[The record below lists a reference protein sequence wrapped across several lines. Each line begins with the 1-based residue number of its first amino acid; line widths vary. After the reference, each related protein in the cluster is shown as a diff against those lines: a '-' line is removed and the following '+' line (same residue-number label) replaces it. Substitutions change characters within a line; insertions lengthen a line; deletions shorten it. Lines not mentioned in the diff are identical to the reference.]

1 MIRTLNSSIE
11 DASGSRWTSVFM
23 QWLVGCPCGELDKDA
38 FSKVPK
44 EPSEYHRRAC
54 ALESGTGR
62 ANAMMVSATRSC
74 APEQLTWRKME
85 KLKLQR
91 RWHTSLEPPQ
101 LRQHFRRLQQ
111 RGYDSHNST
120 SSSSSSS
127 SSDSD
132 DDMDGTNLHTTNAT
146 GNNQAKKERASDGG
160 ESDDP

>member
-1 MIRTLNSSIE
+1 MCLGIRNRT
-11 DASGSRWTSVFM
+11 
-23 QWLVGCPCGELDKDA
+23 GERNDCLSHKIM
-38 FSKVPK
+38 
-44 EPSEYHRRAC
+44 C
-54 ALESGTGR
+54 ARTIDLEKNGEVE
-62 ANAMMVSATRSC
+62 AAA
-74 APEQLTWRKME
+74 E
-85 KLKLQR
+85 